1 MVEVNCLLKNYWVIP
16 NRSTWQNMN
25 PLYKMSC
32 CGQFFSK
39 KKILVLKLD
48 KIDFTL
54 FYLTTELRE
63 SESER
68 ESESKREI
76 ERQ

>member
-1 MVEVNCLLKNYWVIP
+1 MVEVHCLLKNYWVIP

-32 CGQFFSK
+32 CGHFSVIFF
-39 KKILVLKLD
+39 LVLKLD

-54 FYLTTELRE
+54 FYLTTEFK
-63 SESER
+63 ER
-68 ESESKREI
+68 ERERGGGDR
-76 ERQ
+76 E